1 MQIPLSA
8 YRNQKV
14 RVFTLDSDG
23 KVLASANFEIVKEYI
38 EDVQIDPDM
47 IVFEGVTE
55 SEKEKIEELKTL
67 LGTLPQQQRLE
78 SLNYVKKLQE
88 NWNDAT
94 EKTRTILDF
103 ENYIF
108 QLQLEN
114 EDVIISLL
122 ESLLVEGQED
132 QSAKQITYQA
142 LVNLIPQDI
151 SCQVE

>member
-55 SEKEKIEELKTL
+55 SERKDRRAENTPRNSPTTTTSGISELCKKTS
-67 LGTLPQQQRLE
+67 RKLE
-78 SLNYVKKLQE
+78 
-88 NWNDAT
+88 
-94 EKTRTILDF
+94 
-103 ENYIF
+103 
-108 QLQLEN
+108 
-114 EDVIISLL
+114 
-122 ESLLVEGQED
+122 
-132 QSAKQITYQA
+132 
-142 LVNLIPQDI
+142 
-151 SCQVE
+151 